1 MADLDKLLK
10 QASTL
15 KKPLDLLKRFKESP
29 RVVEYVRKTMEE
41 RDKVLATAQK
51 YDRQM
56 RKIAALLEGDDQRFH
71 GDFEL
76 RNSNEQYAA
85 LASTVS
91 RIPAGESWYANLS
104 NEAFFPVLDVPDWWS
119 LTVAKMLWQLREHF
133 DPVHGAA
140 LSMEHYAKMSL
151 ARIDDIEYR
160 FAAPIIK
167 IRRGF
172 EPQEAPRRSNLDE

>member
-10 QASTL
+10 QGQAL
-15 KKPLDLLKRFKESP
+15 KKPLDLLKRFKEEP
-29 RVVEYVRKTMEE
+29 RVIEYVRKTMEE
-41 RDKVLATAQK
+41 RDKVLAVAQK

-76 RNSNEQYAA
+76 RNSGEEYAA

-91 RIPAGESWYANLS
+91 RLPSGESWYANLT
-104 NEAFFPVLDVPDWWS
+104 NEAFFPVLDVPDWWE

-151 ARIDDIEYR
+151 GRVDDIEYR
-160 FAAPIIK
+160 HPSPIVK

-172 EPQEAPRRSNLDE
+172 EPEAPRRSNLDE